1 MKNSRNGFISSSLI
15 RIKDKLPDGG
25 ERDVPDFSGEAEA
38 ASSASSRRGDGEFY
52 QKEHRKALQKRVEEF
67 RLLKKDLAGKI
78 TEKLASIP
86 EDIRISETRISEL
99 RLAVEK
105 YASLLDTIQSL
116 DESSWHDD
124 NLSLEIGRSM
134 KKAEN
139 TRLEFIR
146 ISSKISAL
154 QRESEAAE
162 NSAQTSFMPEIR
174 SLTFVQMMKFGLF
187 VSIPM
192 ILTLIAASFII
203 GFFMYVTFRM

>member
-1 MKNSRNGFISSSLI
+1 MKNSKDGFISSSLI
-15 RIKDKLPDGG
+15 KIKDKLPDGG
-25 ERDVPDFSGEAEA
+25 ERDISDLSIEAETE
-38 ASSASSRRGDGEFY
+38 SPSTSRRGDSEFY
-52 QKEHRKALQKRVEEF
+52 RREHKKALQKRVEEF

-99 RLAVEK
+99 RSAVEK
-105 YASLLDTIQSL
+105 YASILDTIQSL
-116 DESSWHDD
+116 DEFSWHED
-124 NLSLEIGRSM
+124 NLSLEVGKSM

-174 SLTFVQMMKFGLF
+174 SLTFIQVLKFGLLISTPLIF
-187 VSIPM
+187 
-192 ILTLIAASFII
+192 TLIATSFII
-203 GFFMYVTFRM
+203 GIFMYVTFRM